1 METPTSA
8 DDTSEGGPSRTS
20 TCEGLHRLM
29 VLGCPLMLSLS
40 ATNESVNCFSRA
52 PLVQEKK
59 AGDSLLDMRVSPAV
73 VGIVL
78 VLFVLDC
85 WMDD

>member
-1 METPTSA
+1 
-8 DDTSEGGPSRTS
+8 
-20 TCEGLHRLM
+20 
-29 VLGCPLMLSLS
+29 MLSLS

-52 PLVQEKK
+52 PLVEDKK
-59 AGDSLLDMRVSPAV
+59 AGDSLLDMLVSPAV
-73 VGIVL
+73 LCIVL